1 MSEELRPREFYVA
14 GLIKRGVRYKEIA
27 ERTGMSEGRVRN
39 MISEIYD
46 ILHIGSAAEI
56 GGLVW

>member
-1 MSEELRPREFYVA
+1 MNEHLTEENATESCYSKTVM
-14 GLIKRGVRYKEIA
+14 KEIA

-46 ILHIGSAAEI
+46 ILHIKSGSEI